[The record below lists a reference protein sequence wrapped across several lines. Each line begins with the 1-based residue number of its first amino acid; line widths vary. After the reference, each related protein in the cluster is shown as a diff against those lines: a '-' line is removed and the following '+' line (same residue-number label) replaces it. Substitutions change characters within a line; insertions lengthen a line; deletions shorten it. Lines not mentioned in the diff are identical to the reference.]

1 MNGHAHTHRHTHT
14 HIHTH
19 KTARQTG
26 GGGLGGEVGR
36 HTHTQRRTGMHKDA
50 QHAHTQRRARTH
62 NDVCRTH
69 IHKDV
74 QECKTITWSSFFCR
88 SAAGAKECSF
98 ICARACALSPP
109 TAFPASPAA
118 LSSTQCGVGVRTSR
132 AMSCLL
138 PCTAAWRVCACCVG
152 VYCAW
157 CIECGVVCRLRE
169 RYVKCKVCHVSGV
182 RYVIFQVSH
191 LLDMCEVSSIMSCV
205 NCEVLGMSCVNE

>member
-1 MNGHAHTHRHTHT
+1 
-14 HIHTH
+14 
-19 KTARQTG
+19 
-26 GGGLGGEVGR
+26 LGGEVGR

-182 RYVIFQVSH
+182 RYVIFQVCH